1 MRNAIRT
8 FNDLPMVRPRLLLAL
23 LILVFSA
30 GVSSAND
37 RLQVATDSGTYD
49 YTVELALTNGE
60 RAVGLMHREW
70 MAPDAGM
77 LFRFDDVRPVSMW
90 MRNTLIPLDM
100 IFIRPDGTVAT
111 IHRNAEPLSEKIINS
126 KEPVRFVLEL
136 NAGDVDRM
144 GLKPG
149 DEIRHPIIQGQ

>member
-1 MRNAIRT
+1 
-8 FNDLPMVRPRLLLAL
+8 MVRPRLLLAL